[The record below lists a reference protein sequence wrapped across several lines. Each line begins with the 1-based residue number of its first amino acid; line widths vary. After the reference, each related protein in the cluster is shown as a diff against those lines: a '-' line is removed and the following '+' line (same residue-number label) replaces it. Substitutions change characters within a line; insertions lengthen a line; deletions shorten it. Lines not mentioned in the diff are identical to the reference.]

1 MTGLNQDRNKQHDN
15 IIVNAC
21 EPYTIRDSRQD
32 AMQTMNI
39 LGLNSMI
46 ILAVMLLLLNAS
58 ACFAKTHEESTP
70 SAKEVQK
77 QTTETYKTIKIYT
90 IDQRDEALATM
101 NKQLESVDAK
111 IDQMSQEVADRWQS
125 MSKATREKSR
135 EMMRKLNNA
144 RQDVAEWYGGM
155 QHSST
160 ESWEE
165 VKEGYADSYER
176 LQQAFDSAQNDL
188 RKDQK

>member
-1 MTGLNQDRNKQHDN
+1 MTGLNQDRKKQHDS
-15 IIVNAC
+15 IIVNVC
-21 EPYTIRDSRQD
+21 EGYTTRDSRQD
-32 AMQTMNI
+32 AMKTMNI
-39 LGLNSMI
+39 LCLNSMI
-46 ILAVMLLLLNAS
+46 ILAVMLLLNAG

-77 QTTETYKTIKIYT
+77 QAAETYETIKNYT

-111 IDQMSQEVADRWQS
+111 IDEMSQEVDDRWQS
-125 MSKATREKSR
+125 MSKASREKSR
-135 EMMRKLNNA
+135 EMMRKLNKA

-160 ESWEE
+160 EAWQE
-165 VKEGYADSYER
+165 VKEGYADSYKR